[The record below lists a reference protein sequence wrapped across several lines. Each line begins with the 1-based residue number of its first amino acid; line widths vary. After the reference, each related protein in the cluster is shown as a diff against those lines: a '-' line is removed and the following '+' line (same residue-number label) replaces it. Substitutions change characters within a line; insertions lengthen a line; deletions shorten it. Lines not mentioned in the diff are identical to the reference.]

1 MFTTA
6 QMLEWLFAF
15 LMATAFFAGFGAI
28 GSVIISH
35 MVPKQ
40 FHDSFIRSGVRYLL
54 LGVTAAML
62 WKMPEQKRVPIAAF
76 LANANPSLVI
86 MLVICL
92 VWCAICSALALISNQ
107 WAKRRFWKR
116 MYRKTLALT
125 ALDVVALV
133 SANPIRE
140 LIGRLNAAN
149 WIFVAAFIIIIL
161 SVILYLWNDYHSVSM
176 RKAERKKFVLFHFS
190 YRLAGGLLIV
200 WTAWLMVSDTVTNIL

>member
-76 LANANPSLVI
+76 LSNANPSLVI

-107 WAKRRFWKR
+107 VECSK
-116 MYRKTLALT
+116 
-125 ALDVVALV
+125 LDFCG
-133 SANPIRE
+133 SIHHYN
-140 LIGRLNAAN
+140 
-149 WIFVAAFIIIIL
+149 FVC
-161 SVILYLWNDYHSVSM
+161 HSVSL
-176 RKAERKKFVLFHFS
+176 E
-190 YRLAGGLLIV
+190 
-200 WTAWLMVSDTVTNIL
+200 

>member
-15 LMATAFFAGFGAI
+15 LMATASFAGFGAI

-62 WKMPEQKRVPIAAF
+62 WKMPERKRVPIAAF

-92 VWCAICSALALISNQ
+92 VWCATCSGTGFDF
-107 WAKRRFWKR
+107 KPVGE
-116 MYRKTLALT
+116 KTVLEEN
-125 ALDVVALV
+125 V
-133 SANPIRE
+133 SKDTCINCFGCRGTGFGE
-140 LIGRLNAAN
+140 
-149 WIFVAAFIIIIL
+149 
-161 SVILYLWNDYHSVSM
+161 
-176 RKAERKKFVLFHFS
+176 
-190 YRLAGGLLIV
+190 
-200 WTAWLMVSDTVTNIL
+200 SDS

>member
-62 WKMPEQKRVPIAAF
+62 WKMPERKRVPIAAF

-107 WAKRRFWKR
+107 WAKRRF
-116 MYRKTLALT
+116 
-125 ALDVVALV
+125 
-133 SANPIRE
+133 
-140 LIGRLNAAN
+140 
-149 WIFVAAFIIIIL
+149 
-161 SVILYLWNDYHSVSM
+161 
-176 RKAERKKFVLFHFS
+176 
-190 YRLAGGLLIV
+190 
-200 WTAWLMVSDTVTNIL
+200 

>member
-62 WKMPEQKRVPIAAF
+62 WKMPEQKRVPIAA
-76 LANANPSLVI
+76 L
-86 MLVICL
+86 
-92 VWCAICSALALISNQ
+92 WGSAKDRDF
-107 WAKRRFWKR
+107 KRVFH
-116 MYRKTLALT
+116 
-125 ALDVVALV
+125 
-133 SANPIRE
+133 
-140 LIGRLNAAN
+140 RLERGHGA
-149 WIFVAAFIIIIL
+149 VL
-161 SVILYLWNDYHSVSM
+161 SSQ
-176 RKAERKKFVLFHFS
+176 
-190 YRLAGGLLIV
+190 
-200 WTAWLMVSDTVTNIL
+200 